1 MKKACTSRAYAKTYR
16 FSAAEYL
23 PITDSTAYRA
33 SSTATEPD
41 WDSIMIYD
49 SKMGSALTKPNGDAI
64 TPVLSPSQRDVDGL
78 KTLYGISSS
87 VKFNPLGSKSHP
99 KLETFKDIRKKDKDS
114 GCKEAEDDDEDDA
127 PTATASS
134 SVPSATATA
143 NCKAIWKQ
151 MVSEI
156 PANPVEKRHMHHD
169 LHSRHLEKRGRK
181 KGVACAGV
189 GSWDISSF
197 NYPSA
202 GSEGFVN
209 HLSFKLFKQRPN
221 NVGRTQLRTDGPI
234 PTHATTTNGEARITP
249 QAITIQ
255 NMSWSGL

>member
-23 PITDSTAYRA
+23 PITDSTAYRV

-127 PTATASS
+127 PTTTSSPS

-143 NCKAIWKQ
+143 DCKAIGEQ
-151 MVSEI
+151 ILNEVSDEEDE
-156 PANPVEKRHMHHD
+156 PVERRHIHRTVHK
-169 LHSRHLEKRGRK
+169 RHLEKRGAK
-181 KGVACAGV
+181 DGIACGKDARWV
-189 GSWDISSF
+189 LDTF
-197 NYPSA
+197 NYPESSA
-202 GSEGFVN
+202 NTAS
-209 HLSFKLFKQRPN
+209 
-221 NVGRTQLRTDGPI
+221 
-234 PTHATTTNGEARITP
+234 
-249 QAITIQ
+249 
-255 NMSWSGL
+255 

>member
-114 GCKEAEDDDEDDA
+114 GCKEAEDDDEDDV
-127 PTATASS
+127 PTTTTSPSS
-134 SVPSATATA
+134 APSATATA
-143 NCKAIWKQ
+143 DCRAIGEQ
-151 MVSEI
+151 ILSEI
-156 PANPVEKRHMHHD
+156 PDDSDEEDEPVQKRQMHHA
-169 LHSRHLEKRGRK
+169 LHNRNLEKRGKK
-181 KGVACAGV
+181 KGWACAGLAGV
-189 GSWDISSF
+189 GWNLESF
-197 NYPSA
+197 GYPEYGKNKVS
-202 GSEGFVN
+202 
-209 HLSFKLFKQRPN
+209 
-221 NVGRTQLRTDGPI
+221 
-234 PTHATTTNGEARITP
+234 
-249 QAITIQ
+249 
-255 NMSWSGL
+255 